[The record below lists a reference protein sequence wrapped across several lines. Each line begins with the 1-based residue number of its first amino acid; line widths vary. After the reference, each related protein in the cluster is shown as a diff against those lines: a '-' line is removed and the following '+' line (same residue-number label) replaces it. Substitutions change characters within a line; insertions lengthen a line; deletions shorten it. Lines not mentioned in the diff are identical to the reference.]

1 MKYKLLA
8 HTDNH
13 ELSRVVNT
21 YLNKG
26 WQLYGLTLSS
36 PIWDDGNANEEV
48 EYAQAL
54 IKKDEGGT

>member
-21 YLNKG
+21 YLGKG
-26 WQLYGLTLSS
+26 WQLYGLTLMVTSDS
-36 PIWDDGNANEEV
+36 GNEV
-48 EYAQAL
+48 YAQAL
-54 IKKDEGGT
+54 IKKDAGDK